1 MLSFC
6 LKCKKHVENINPKV
20 SKTNK
25 GRIIFLSKYAVYNS
39 KKSRFI
45 KNTKSKW
52 VIEQTRNQKS
62 FE

>member
-1 MLSFC
+1 M
-6 LKCKKHVENINPKV
+6 ENINPKV